1 LFLKAGAKVKLFS
14 LLQNFFEVF
23 FEIYFFSTFSSGNH
37 LENLNPNQYV
47 LNSCLLSKTVFV
59 SESGCKYTTI
69 FYPRKPLFNLIY
81 ISFLSC

>member
-47 LNSCLLSKTVFV
+47 FELL
-59 SESGCKYTTI
+59 
-69 FYPRKPLFNLIY
+69 LAL
-81 ISFLSC
+81 